1 MSKGRRER
9 IEGRD
14 KGREKKEGRMEEKN
28 WKRGCRMKR
37 MKDCVGKET
46 GKGREGGVF
55 RENRE
60 AWKIHGNQK
69 VSNGSIAEEE
79 VGKLPHCQ
87 RE

>member
-1 MSKGRRER
+1 MAESLQCPCFKGETA
-9 IEGRD
+9 EVL
-14 KGREKKEGRMEEKN
+14 KKK
-28 WKRGCRMKR
+28 
-37 MKDCVGKET
+37 